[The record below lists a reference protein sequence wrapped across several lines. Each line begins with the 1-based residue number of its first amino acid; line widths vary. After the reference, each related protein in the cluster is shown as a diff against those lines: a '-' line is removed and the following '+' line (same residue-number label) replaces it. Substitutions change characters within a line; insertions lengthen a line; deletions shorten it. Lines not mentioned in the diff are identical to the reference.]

1 MSVRAHAI
9 FPILIPTLIS
19 APISAFNA
27 QALASLVTVAGTAL
41 NRRLS
46 QILDALQKSAE
57 NEKDEEVRAE
67 LEKAIRAVL
76 ASIHDTDGLHMLMLH
91 LLGLAKDPRSVR
103 RAGGCDLFSN
113 FCQVTEEDFS
123 AYHVDW

>member
-57 NEKDEEVRAE
+57 NEKDEEVRE
-67 LEKAIRAVL
+67 GH
-76 ASIHDTDGLHMLMLH
+76 SGSFGLHTRY
-91 LLGLAKDPRSVR
+91 GWLAYVDAP
-103 RAGGCDLFSN
+103 
-113 FCQVTEEDFS
+113 S
-123 AYHVDW
+123 ARIG